1 MRGVGLMRKPKFWFM
16 TGEVLTIVGIGIFR
30 SAVLTLAGFV
40 GALLGAIGALV
51 TLTGAVLCSEAE
63 TLHKTTSLELEVK
76 VLEYPLENPVENS
89 QR

>member
-1 MRGVGLMRKPKFWFM
+1 MRKPKFWFM
-16 TGEVLTIVGIGIFR
+16 AGEVLTIVGIAVFR
-30 SAVLTLAGFV
+30 SAVVTLENFV

-51 TLTGAVLCSEAE
+51 TLTGVILCSEAE

-76 VLEYPLENPVENS
+76 VLEDPLENPVENS